1 MSTSQEGSGTGN
13 AVLTTELGH
22 LIKMMTGQQGQMSS
36 MKHELSDQR
45 EAANERLVKRIK
57 LDKGPTFKK
66 KSNEK
71 QFHFNEEVW
80 EKLATASAVI
90 STMPSSN
97 PVEKAKEALK
107 EGEDLISARQKV
119 MRIVDCSE
127 YGWATVEEYED
138 DELADNLDDEKGRNA
153 RWKKN

>member
-22 LIKMMTGQQGQMSS
+22 LMEMMTGQQGQMSS

-71 QFHFNEEVW
+71 QFHFNEEVR
-80 EKLATASAVI
+80 EKLATASAAI

-119 MRIVDCSE
+119 LRIVDRSE

-138 DELADNLDDEKGRNA
+138 DELADNSDDEKGRNA

>member
-13 AVLTTELGH
+13 AVLTTEFGH
-22 LIKMMTGQQGQMSS
+22 LMEIMTGQQGQMSS

-71 QFHFNEEVW
+71 QFHFNEEVR
-80 EKLATASAVI
+80 EKLATVSAANN
-90 STMPSSN
+90 TMPST
-97 PVEKAKEALK
+97 P
-107 EGEDLISARQKV
+107 
-119 MRIVDCSE
+119 
-127 YGWATVEEYED
+127 
-138 DELADNLDDEKGRNA
+138 
-153 RWKKN
+153 

>member
-1 MSTSQEGSGTGN
+1 M
-13 AVLTTELGH
+13 
-22 LIKMMTGQQGQMSS
+22 
-36 MKHELSDQR
+36 
-45 EAANERLVKRIK
+45 KRIK

-71 QFHFNEEVW
+71 QFHFNEEVR
-80 EKLATASAVI
+80 EKLATASAAI

-119 MRIVDCSE
+119 LRIVDRSE

-138 DELADNLDDEKGRNA
+138 DELADNSDDEKGRNA